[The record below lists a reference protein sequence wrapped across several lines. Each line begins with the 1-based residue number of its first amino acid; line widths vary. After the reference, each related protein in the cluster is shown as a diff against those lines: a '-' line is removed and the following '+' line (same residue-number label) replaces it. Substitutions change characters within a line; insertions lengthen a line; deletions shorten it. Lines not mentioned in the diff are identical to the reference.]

1 MMPIFYNKITSESEY
16 PSSIPSSSM
25 PEEKFDCL
33 VTSVTDLDSCA
44 AVPLGISIIG
54 ERTVEDN

>member
-1 MMPIFYNKITSESEY
+1 
-16 PSSIPSSSM
+16 M

-44 AVPLGISIIG
+44 AVPLGTSLIG
-54 ERTVEDN
+54 ERTVEDNWWGTTLLVILFVSPL